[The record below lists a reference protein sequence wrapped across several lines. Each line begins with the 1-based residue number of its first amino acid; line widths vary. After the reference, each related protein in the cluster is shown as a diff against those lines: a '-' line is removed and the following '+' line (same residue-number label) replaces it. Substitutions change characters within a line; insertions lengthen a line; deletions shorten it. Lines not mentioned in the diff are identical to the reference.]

1 MSRSRRNKGRG
12 RLRTDPEYDPGPCP
26 VCGAGNTAEL
36 GQYMG
41 LPCMTIIYCRVCNFT
56 VTGNAE
62 TIAESME
69 LARTE
74 WEKQRKPFWEEDD
87 RSGTGLLDED

>member
-1 MSRSRRNKGRG
+1 MKKKQRG
-12 RLRTDPEYDPGPCP
+12 KIITESEYDPGPCP
-26 VCGAGNTAEL
+26 KCGCEDTAEL

-41 LPCMTIIYCRVCNFT
+41 LPCLTLIYCRACGFETKGV
-56 VTGNAE
+56 AA

-74 WEKQRKPFWEEDD
+74 WEKQRKPIWEEDD